1 MGLDL
6 DYINGQMDLDEVEKD
21 GLLMSPHCSQVIQPF
36 KTSIIRK
43 KFTQK

>member
-6 DYINGQMDLDEVEKD
+6 DYINGQMDLDEEEKD
-21 GLLMSPHCSQVIQPF
+21 GLLMSPHCSQVIRPF
-36 KTSIIRK
+36 KTNIMRK

>member
-6 DYINGQMDLDEVEKD
+6 DYINGQMFLDEEEKD
-21 GLLMSPHCSQVIQPF
+21 GLLMSPHCSRVIQPF
-36 KTSIIRK
+36 KINIIKK

>member
-6 DYINGQMDLDEVEKD
+6 DYLNGQMFLDEEEKD

-36 KTSIIRK
+36 KINIIRK

>member
-6 DYINGQMDLDEVEKD
+6 DYINGQMDLDEEEKD
-21 GLLMSPHCSQVIQPF
+21 GLLMSPHCSRVIQPF
-36 KTSIIRK
+36 KINIIKK